1 MIIRG
6 KIVGSTEPV
15 MVIIAGETIS
25 TIKSESALAAALG
38 GKDIWISPAI
48 LDIQVNGVGG
58 INYKSSA
65 LTVDQVI
72 ETTEWIYKTG
82 TGLWCPTITTSSAE
96 EATASLKVLVRAC
109 EESEMVE
116 ASLVGFHVEGP
127 YIASED
133 GPRGAH
139 PLEHTR
145 DPDWDEFCRY
155 QEAAGG
161 RIVICTLAPERRGAL
176 KFIER
181 VAESGVI
188 VSIGHSGAS
197 RERIREAINAGAK
210 MSTHLGNGAHATL
223 PRHDNYIW
231 EQLAADEL
239 WAGLIP
245 DGHHLPKPVLK
256 SFYRAKQ
263 KPRIC
268 LVSDA
273 APIAGLPPGIY
284 GQTYGTETVEIHPNG
299 KISLAGTPYLAGSAC
314 FLDSGLPN
322 MVAYTDASL
331 ADAVEMATLNPA
343 RLLGIEDRVGSVA
356 AGKEAS
362 LTLFRWDEG
371 MKAFSIVATIV
382 RGRVVYMGL

>member
-15 MVIIAGETIS
+15 MVTIAGETIS
-25 TIKSESALAAALG
+25 TIKSESSLAATLG
-38 GKDIWISPAI
+38 GEDIWIGPAI
-48 LDIQVNGVGG
+48 FDIQVNGVGG

-96 EATASLKVLVRAC
+96 AAIASLRVLAKAC
-109 EESEMVE
+109 EESETVE

-161 RIVICTLAPERRGAL
+161 RIVICTLAPERKGAL
-176 KFIER
+176 QFIER

-223 PRHDNYIW
+223 PRHDNYVW

-245 DGHHLPKPVLK
+245 DGHHLPEPVLK

-299 KISLAGTPYLAGSAC
+299 KISLAGTPYLAGSAR

-322 MVAYTDASL
+322 MVACTDASL

-343 RLLGIEDRVGSVA
+343 CLLGIEDRVGSVA

-362 LTLFRWDEG
+362 LTLFRWHEG
-371 MKAFSIVATIV
+371 MNAFSIVATIV